1 MTNEEQAQMKM
12 LGGVCVCLS
21 DNAEVYADDAPF
33 QTIAAKTI
41 AETRAAA
48 TRSSGL
54 K

>member
-1 MTNEEQAQMKM
+1 MNNREQAQMKM

-21 DNAEVYADDAPF
+21 DNAAVYATDAPF
-33 QTIAAKTI
+33 QIIAAKTI

-48 TRSSGL
+48 TRSSRL